1 MFVLRRY
8 DFSTKRI
15 YKFISYSEVTQ
26 SCITTINGKEAV
38 TIFLE
43 KSNSLKRALALGW
56 IDETKEYNTN
66 LEKEY
71 AKLEAVKT
79 AKLADNTV
87 SKTDTKKK
95 RKTRKK
101 KSEG

>member
-15 YKFISYSEVTQ
+15 YKFISYSEVTK

-43 KSNSLKRALALGW
+43 KSNSVKRALTLGW

-71 AKLEAVKT
+71 AKLESVSPVKE
-79 AKLADNTV
+79 N
-87 SKTDTKKK
+87 KKK

-101 KSEG
+101 KSEE